1 MGRASHRALATPA
14 LALLLFAGTFGVYA
28 RVASHSFV
36 SLDDDA
42 FIFQN
47 AALTRGLSWAGLR
60 WAFTTGLH
68 GNWTPV
74 TWLSLLAD
82 FELHGLAPRGY
93 LLENAGLHAT
103 ASALLF
109 LALLRMTRATGRSL
123 VVAALFALHPLH
135 VESVAWAAERK
146 DVLSGVFFSWALLAH
161 ARACELPTFA
171 RRSATVCASAAGL
184 LAKPMLVTLPFVLLL
199 LDYWPLGRLCDRR
212 ERTRTVDPERMRAAI
227 VEKLPIFVLAA
238 GISVLTFLA
247 QQEAGAVASLDL
259 LPFHVRAANALI
271 SYTEYLVQAVWPSR
285 LAVFYPLIPSQLAP
299 WKVAGAALFLA
310 GATALCIRE
319 RRRRP
324 YAIVGWLWY
333 LGMLIPVI
341 GFVQVGLQ
349 ARADRYTYLPLI
361 GIFLGTVF
369 GTTELA
375 ERWPRLRP
383 ALPALAAA
391 VIVALAG
398 ATLHQLEFWRGS
410 VPLFEHALAVT
421 ERNFIVHNALGK
433 ALGLEGRDEEAIA
446 HYEEALRLRPE
457 FAEGQFNLGNRLA
470 RVGREEDAIRH
481 YEEALRLAPGFVD
494 AHFNLGNH
502 LGRVGRVEE
511 AMAHYKEALRLQPDF
526 AAAHDHLGNLLASLG
541 RTQEAFAEWRETLRI
556 EPKFADAHYHLGSY
570 LASQGREDEAIS
582 HYEEA
587 LRLNPGFAEGH
598 QSLAEVLARRGRT
611 REAIAHYE
619 EALRLRPALAGAAR
633 DLAWLRAT
641 DPEASNRDG
650 GEAVQLALQAL
661 VLDGM
666 DPTGL
671 DTLAAAYAEAG
682 QFSQAIRAAERALD
696 LVRAEGN
703 AALAG
708 EIETRLALY
717 RAGRPFH
724 QDGPPK
730 GPSSR

>member
-1 MGRASHRALATPA
+1 
-14 LALLLFAGTFGVYA
+14 
-28 RVASHSFV
+28 
-36 SLDDDA
+36 
-42 FIFQN
+42 
-47 AALTRGLSWAGLR
+47 
-60 WAFTTGLH
+60 
-68 GNWTPV
+68 
-74 TWLSLLAD
+74 
-82 FELHGLAPRGY
+82 
-93 LLENAGLHAT
+93 
-103 ASALLF
+103 
-109 LALLRMTRATGRSL
+109 
-123 VVAALFALHPLH
+123 
-135 VESVAWAAERK
+135 
-146 DVLSGVFFSWALLAH
+146 
-161 ARACELPTFA
+161 
-171 RRSATVCASAAGL
+171 
-184 LAKPMLVTLPFVLLL
+184 
-199 LDYWPLGRLCDRR
+199 
-212 ERTRTVDPERMRAAI
+212 
-227 VEKLPIFVLAA
+227 
-238 GISVLTFLA
+238 
-247 QQEAGAVASLDL
+247 
-259 LPFHVRAANALI
+259 
-271 SYTEYLVQAVWPSR
+271 
-285 LAVFYPLIPSQLAP
+285 
-299 WKVAGAALFLA
+299 
-310 GATALCIRE
+310 
-319 RRRRP
+319 
-324 YAIVGWLWY
+324 
-333 LGMLIPVI
+333 
-341 GFVQVGLQ
+341 
-349 ARADRYTYLPLI
+349 
-361 GIFLGTVF
+361 
-369 GTTELA
+369 
-375 ERWPRLRP
+375 
-383 ALPALAAA
+383 
-391 VIVALAG
+391 
-398 ATLHQLEFWRGS
+398 
-410 VPLFEHALAVT
+410 
-421 ERNFIVHNALGK
+421 
-433 ALGLEGRDEEAIA
+433 
-446 HYEEALRLRPE
+446 
-457 FAEGQFNLGNRLA
+457 
-470 RVGREEDAIRH
+470 H